1 MKIRTILASASPRRR
16 ELIKYIDEN
25 IEIIPSNINEKVYAK
40 IMPKSIPEHLALKKA
55 FDIAEKNKGALVI
68 GCDTCVFIGNEI
80 LGKPKNREEAKEVL
94 TERDD

>member
-25 IEIIPSNINEKVYAK
+25 IEIIPSNIDEKVYAK

-55 FDIAEKNKGALVI
+55 FDIAEKNKGALASSFARYPFYKI
-68 GCDTCVFIGNEI
+68 FLNFSMFFFICRIRI
-80 LGKPKNREEAKEVL
+80 L
-94 TERDD
+94 